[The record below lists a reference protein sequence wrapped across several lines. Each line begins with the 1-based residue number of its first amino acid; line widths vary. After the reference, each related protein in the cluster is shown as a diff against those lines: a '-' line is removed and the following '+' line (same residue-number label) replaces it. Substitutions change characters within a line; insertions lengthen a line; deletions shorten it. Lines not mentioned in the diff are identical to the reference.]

1 MFQENV
7 LFLPFQRYRMSKT
20 IIPVMFEIWLLI
32 LIKIKRKRVKAIHL
46 VEL

>member
-1 MFQENV
+1 MFQGNV
-7 LFLPFQRYRMSKT
+7 LFLPFHRYRMSKT

-32 LIKIKRKRVKAIHL
+32 LIQIKRKRVKAIHL